1 MSLRRVPLLVLAL
14 GFFCYSSAYSQESTL
29 LPSNQSLPALNR
41 LVLSAVV
48 KTMPSGGGY
57 SAGSSAT
64 QALRHAVRISG
75 DALQIDASHA
85 MPSYCSG
92 ATYLVFLKAIAAL
105 QASHH
110 LTLSS
115 SVLETLRPQGQPDGT
130 GIWGRWNANGPGT
143 ARLFAELGLG
153 ENFSSLSRA
162 RPGDFLKIWWND
174 SIGAAEHGHSVIFMG
189 TGTSVGIPTLSYWS
203 SNVPGGF
210 GIRTVALSRIHRML
224 FSRFENPEA
233 LSRADLLPHSD
244 HYLYSLQTRS
254 STALEMNQLCGVR

>member
-1 MSLRRVPLLVLAL
+1 MPPINQLILA
-14 GFFCYSSAYSQESTL
+14 EI
-29 LPSNQSLPALNR
+29 
-41 LVLSAVV
+41 
-48 KTMPSGGGY
+48 KTMPTGGGY
-57 SAGSSAT
+57 SAGNSAT
-64 QALRHAVRISG
+64 QALRNAVRISG
-75 DALQIDASHA
+75 DTLQIDASHS

-92 ATYLVFLKAIAAL
+92 ATYLVFLKMVAAL
-105 QASHH
+105 QASHR
-110 LTLSS
+110 LTLSPA
-115 SVLETLRPQGQPDGT
+115 VLEALRPQGQPDGT

-143 ARLFAELGLG
+143 ARLFFELGLG

-189 TGTSVGIPTLSYWS
+189 SGSQDGLPTLSYWS

-224 FSRFENPEA
+224 FSRFESPDA
-233 LSRADLLPHSD
+233 ISHADLLPRSD

-254 STALEMNQLCGVR
+254 STPEEMATLCKIH